1 MKNLGQIMKQAQEM
15 QGRMNELQEK
25 LQEMEITGQSGGG
38 LVQVTLT
45 GKGEAKKVKI
55 DPSLIDP
62 NDSEVLEDLLLAAIN
77 DARGKVDAEA
87 QEQMKELTGGMNLPP
102 GMNLPF

>member
-38 LVQVTLT
+38 LVQVTLS

-62 NDSEVLEDLLLAAIN
+62 NDSEVLEDLILAAIN
-77 DARGKVDAEA
+77 DARAKVDEEA
-87 QEQMKELTGGMNLPP
+87 QEQMKELTGGMELPP

>member
-77 DARGKVDAEA
+77 DARGKVDTEA
-87 QEQMKELTGGMNLPP
+87 QEQMKELTGGMKLPP

>member
-38 LVQVTLT
+38 LVQVTLS

-62 NDSEVLEDLLLAAIN
+62 NDSEVLEDLILAAIN
-77 DARGKVDAEA
+77 DARGKVDTEA

>member
-38 LVQVTLT
+38 LVQVTLS

-62 NDSEVLEDLLLAAIN
+62 NDSEVLEDLILAAIN
-77 DARGKVDAEA
+77 DARAKVDEET
-87 QEQMKELTGGMNLPP
+87 QEQMKELTGGMELPP

>member
-38 LVQVTLT
+38 LVQVTLS
-45 GKGEAKKVKI
+45 GKGEARKVKI

-62 NDSEVLEDLLLAAIN
+62 NDSEVLEDLILAAIN
-77 DARGKVDAEA
+77 DARGKVDTEA